1 MTLAPRTLLQ
11 MVRDNA
17 AAGDEAMLFFVG
29 IGADGGLIEE
39 TRSYQALIENGEHLA
54 GALNAAGARSS
65 FVEIQSDKGHDA
77 FLLDEPVM
85 DGALRGFLDSVRS
98 RW

>member
-1 MTLAPRTLLQ
+1 
-11 MVRDNA
+11 
-17 AAGDEAMLFFVG
+17 
-29 IGADGGLIEE
+29 
-39 TRSYQALIENGEHLA
+39 
-54 GALNAAGARSS
+54 
-65 FVEIQSDKGHDA
+65 HDA